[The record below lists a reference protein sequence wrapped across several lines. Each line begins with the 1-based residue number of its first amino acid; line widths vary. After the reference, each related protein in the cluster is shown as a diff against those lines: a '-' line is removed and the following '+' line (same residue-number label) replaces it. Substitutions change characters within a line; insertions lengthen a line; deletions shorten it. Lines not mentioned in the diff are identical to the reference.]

1 MPIKINLTY
10 HHLMNLLINYMII
23 EQIMKV
29 DRLHVTVAINVVK
42 NVEEIARINALVA
55 MNLVSFKQHAIA
67 FTLWLIK
74 LQTL

>member
-1 MPIKINLTY
+1 MPIKISLTY

>member
-1 MPIKINLTY
+1 
-10 HHLMNLLINYMII
+10 MII